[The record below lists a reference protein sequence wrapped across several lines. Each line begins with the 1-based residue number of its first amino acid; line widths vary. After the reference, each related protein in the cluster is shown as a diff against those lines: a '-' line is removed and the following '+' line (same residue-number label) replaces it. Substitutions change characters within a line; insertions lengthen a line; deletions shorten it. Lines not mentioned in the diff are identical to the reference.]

1 MNKVVYYII
10 TTALLSVGVFTEGD
24 GTWVS
29 WTALIALIIVMMV
42 ITIAT
47 ALQQA
52 DAIYDNEIT
61 KSMFDKTEVLKKYY
75 EWKEKKVLKE
85 TIEDKIIKVR
95 LEKRVLAQ
103 KKLYEEKASINKN

>member
-1 MNKVVYYII
+1 MII
-10 TTALLSVGVFTEGD
+10 
-24 GTWVS
+24 
-29 WTALIALIIVMMV
+29 IR
-42 ITIAT
+42 IAT

-95 LEKRVLAQ
+95 LEERVYA
-103 KKLYEEKASINKN
+103 